1 MIRQLAVA
9 ALVIALAACSQDGAR
24 PTATISAVDTADQVL
39 VGFSHY
45 VTRNGIRRSLVE
57 ADTAFV
63 YEPTQTT
70 EMYHVR
76 AVFYDDAGAIAS
88 TMTARKAV
96 YHVQTGSMDAEG
108 NVVVATPDG
117 RRLASERLS
126 YDKAADQLSTDAP
139 FTYDNGTEHL
149 QGTGFQADPGF
160 KHVIT
165 NQPRGTSGG
174 AVELP
179 GQ

>member
-1 MIRQLAVA
+1 MIRRLVAVA
-9 ALVIALAACSQDGAR
+9 AVLALAACKQNGAR
-24 PTATISAVDTADQVL
+24 PTATVSAADTADQVL

-45 VTRNGIRRSLVE
+45 VTRNGIRSTLVE

-88 TMTARKAV
+88 TLTAHKAV
-96 YHVQTGSMDAEG
+96 YHVQTGSMDAAG
-108 NVVVATPDG
+108 DVVVTTPQG

-126 YDKAADQLSTDAP
+126 YDKAADRLSTDAP
-139 FTYDNGTEHL
+139 FTYDNGAEHL
-149 QGTGFQADPGF
+149 EGTGFQADPEF
-160 KHVIT
+160 NHVVT